1 MRSDVLDLST
11 NGATKYDRDRQKY
24 SQLIDNVETRL
35 TIRLRDQLGSA
46 ENALTM
52 FKIFRM
58 YNVLFVRPR
67 IRGAIREYQVGR
79 LHRATR
85 LVSHASCHSRCF

>member
-1 MRSDVLDLST
+1 MDVLDLTPS
-11 NGATKYDRDRQKY
+11 GLSKFEKARVKYNA
-24 SQLIDNVETRL
+24 LIDSVETRM
-35 TIRLRDQLGSA
+35 TARLRDQLGGA

-67 IRGAIREYQVGR
+67 IFGAIREYQVCDIYV
-79 LHRATR
+79 
-85 LVSHASCHSRCF
+85 VSCLMS